1 MKYSKYP
8 FYISQ
13 LIIKSLKG
21 QLTEAEQEELDR
33 WLTIE
38 ANRVLYLSLSRRNL
52 DDKKNLYGQLHPERT
67 WECLEK
73 RLYLRKR
80 SYFRNIIRYAAA
92 VLLLAMIS
100 TAVYLYWKQSPS
112 VSIPMVWQTEPLPG
126 SARAFLV
133 FASGETVNLEDE
145 RNFSPQQDSDV
156 RLDNK
161 DNTLTIKSGQPA
173 SVATEEYQTLVVPR
187 GGEYKLVLEDG
198 SRVYLNSNTKLH
210 FPLVFAGEK
219 RVVHLEGE
227 AYFEVAFDS
236 LKPFIV
242 MTGGMEV
249 QVLGTKFNIKA
260 YTDDQAIFT
269 TLVSGSVQI
278 KERESAHTALLRPDE
293 QCIYTTHD
301 GRMRI
306 HTVDP
311 QVSLG
316 WIHGRFVFENET
328 LEEILKQL
336 GRWYDVKIFF
346 RDPQVAG
353 YRFTGNVGRFDQI
366 STLLRMIEKAY
377 DISFTINDDTV
388 IVSKK

>member
-21 QLTEAEQEELDR
+21 QLTKSEQKEFED
-33 WLTIE
+33 WLKIE
-38 ANRVLYLSLSRRNL
+38 ANRELYLSLSRRNL
-52 DDKKNLYGQLHPERT
+52 DDKKILSGQLHPEQSWKR
-67 WECLEK
+67 LEK
-73 RLYLRKR
+73 RLHLRKK
-80 SYFRNIIRYAAA
+80 SYFWNITRYAAA
-92 VLLLAMIS
+92 ILLLGTIS
-100 TAVYLYWKQSPS
+100 TAVYLYWKQAFS
-112 VSIPMVWQTEPLPG
+112 VSLPIVRQEEPLPG
-126 SARAFLV
+126 SSKAFLI
-133 FASGETVNLEDE
+133 FASGEKINLENE
-145 RNFSPQQDSDV
+145 QYFSPQQDSTV

-161 DNTLTIKSGQPA
+161 ENTLTIESRQPF
-173 SVATEEYQTLVVPR
+173 SDVTEEYQTLVVPR

-198 SRVYLNSNTKLH
+198 SCVYLNSNTKLH
-210 FPLVFAGEK
+210 FPLIFAGER

-227 AYFEVAFDS
+227 AYFEVASDS

-242 MTGGMEV
+242 MTRGMEV
-249 QVLGTKFNIKA
+249 RVLGTKFNIKA
-260 YTDDQAIFT
+260 YTDDRAIFT

-278 KERESAHTALLRPDE
+278 KDSESAHTALLRPDE
-293 QCIYTTHD
+293 QCIYTAHD

-316 WIHGRFVFENET
+316 WVHGRFVFENET

-366 STLLRMIEKAY
+366 SILLRMIEKAY
-377 DISFTINDDTV
+377 DISFTISDGTV

>member
-1 MKYSKYP
+1 
-8 FYISQ
+8 
-13 LIIKSLKG
+13 
-21 QLTEAEQEELDR
+21 
-33 WLTIE
+33 
-38 ANRVLYLSLSRRNL
+38 
-52 DDKKNLYGQLHPERT
+52 
-67 WECLEK
+67 
-73 RLYLRKR
+73 
-80 SYFRNIIRYAAA
+80 
-92 VLLLAMIS
+92 
-100 TAVYLYWKQSPS
+100 
-112 VSIPMVWQTEPLPG
+112 
-126 SARAFLV
+126 
-133 FASGETVNLEDE
+133 
-145 RNFSPQQDSDV
+145 
-156 RLDNK
+156 
-161 DNTLTIKSGQPA
+161 
-173 SVATEEYQTLVVPR
+173 
-187 GGEYKLVLEDG
+187 
-198 SRVYLNSNTKLH
+198 
-210 FPLVFAGEK
+210 
-219 RVVHLEGE
+219 
-227 AYFEVAFDS
+227 
-236 LKPFIV
+236 
-242 MTGGMEV
+242 MEV

-353 YRFTGNVGRFDQI
+353 YRFTGDVGRFDQI

-377 DISFTINDDTV
+377 DISFTISDDTV

>member
-1 MKYSKYP
+1 M
-8 FYISQ
+8 
-13 LIIKSLKG
+13 
-21 QLTEAEQEELDR
+21 EQELLYKYFKGTTSEEEERLILDWVDASPENRKAFQKERMLYDIALFTDEKQMNRKDRKARIIPMLRWSARIAAVVIVAISFGFLFKNYQYEKSACQQTITVPAGQRAQITLADGTKVWLNSKSTLTYASNFGRKERNVELD
-33 WLTIE
+33 
-38 ANRVLYLSLSRRNL
+38 
-52 DDKKNLYGQLHPERT
+52 
-67 WECLEK
+67 
-73 RLYLRKR
+73 
-80 SYFRNIIRYAAA
+80 
-92 VLLLAMIS
+92 
-100 TAVYLYWKQSPS
+100 
-112 VSIPMVWQTEPLPG
+112 
-126 SARAFLV
+126 
-133 FASGETVNLEDE
+133 
-145 RNFSPQQDSDV
+145 
-156 RLDNK
+156 
-161 DNTLTIKSGQPA
+161 
-173 SVATEEYQTLVVPR
+173 
-187 GGEYKLVLEDG
+187 
-198 SRVYLNSNTKLH
+198 
-210 FPLVFAGEK
+210 
-219 RVVHLEGE
+219 GE

-377 DISFTINDDTV
+377 DISFTISDDTV

>member
-67 WECLEK
+67 WERLEK

-236 LKPFIV
+236 
-242 MTGGMEV
+242 
-249 QVLGTKFNIKA
+249 
-260 YTDDQAIFT
+260 
-269 TLVSGSVQI
+269 VQI
-278 KERESAHTALLRPDE
+278 KERESAQTALLRPDE

-377 DISFTINDDTV
+377 DISFTISDDT
-388 IVSKK
+388 IIESKK